1 MLRSTISWLEHL
13 QIKKV
18 VGGNVGR
25 VVGKTVFFYIWL
37 WNIEKNEEVLCG
49 GQGQKGT
56 NMKVNYA
63 T

>member
-18 VGGNVGR
+18 VGGNVGT

-37 WNIEKNEEVLCG
+37 WNIEKKKKKKKRCYVEARDKKE
-49 GQGQKGT
+49 Q
-56 NMKVNYA
+56 A
-63 T
+63 

>member
-1 MLRSTISWLEHL
+1 MEHL

-18 VGGNVGR
+18 VGGNVGT

-37 WNIEKNEEVLCG
+37 WNIEKKNEEVLCG